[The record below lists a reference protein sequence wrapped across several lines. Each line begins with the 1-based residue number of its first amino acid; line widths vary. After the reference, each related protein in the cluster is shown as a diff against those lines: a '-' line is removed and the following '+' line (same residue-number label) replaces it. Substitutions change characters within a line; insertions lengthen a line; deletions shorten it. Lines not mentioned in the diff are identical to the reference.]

1 RAPGRGLVERAL
13 DQSPARRPSAAAL
26 AAELREATRTRRRPT
41 PKASRRPS
49 LGRPSLALPSLASPA
64 AAPAAF
70 ARALPPAVA
79 GVAAA
84 AGASLLPFYPAW
96 WSLGLGVAAAATTA
110 LTPRLGV
117 ALALAVPLFPLGNLA
132 LALALL
138 WGALALGWLALT
150 WRDPRAALALVA
162 GPLLAPLGLL
172 ALVPLA
178 VRPARDHV
186 LRAAQAAGAVALAAV
201 AAGARGA
208 ELPLGLGAPPTLG
221 LAGTESPLEAARLLV
236 LAAPPQLGLLAVVLA
251 AAAVAVPLARTP
263 WRIALLGA
271 GLLGATLLVVPA
283 APALPVAAAAW
294 LLCGVLAWENRSP
307 LRLVRE
313 DGR

>member
-1 RAPGRGLVERAL
+1 
-13 DQSPARRPSAAAL
+13 
-26 AAELREATRTRRRPT
+26 
-41 PKASRRPS
+41 
-49 LGRPSLALPSLASPA
+49 
-64 AAPAAF
+64 
-70 ARALPPAVA
+70 
-79 GVAAA
+79 
-84 AGASLLPFYPAW
+84 
-96 WSLGLGVAAAATTA
+96 
-110 LTPRLGV
+110 V

-178 VRPARDHV
+178 VRPARDRPGG
-186 LRAAQAAGAVALAAV
+186 L
-201 AAGARGA
+201 RGA
-208 ELPLGLGAPPTLG
+208 
-221 LAGTESPLEAARLLV
+221 ESPLEAARLLV
-236 LAAPPQLGLLAVVLA
+236 LAAPPRLGLLAVVLA
-251 AAAVAVPLARTP
+251 AAAVAVPVARTP